1 MIAYLQGGLGN
12 QMFQYAAGLG
22 AAKKLRCELII
33 NNSFY
38 KDHKQRQY
46 ELGVFPISAQTW
58 GNVTGE
64 PIKEKHFEY
73 QEITTN
79 GMMVGYWQSERY
91 FENVA
96 DQIRLEFRLP
106 KHSIGKDMV
115 AVSVRRGD
123 YLHLPDV
130 FYSLG
135 EDYYS
140 DAREVFPDSIFV
152 VFSDDPEWV
161 KDNLKWADIIIE
173 DNPAIVDLALLSCF
187 KNHIIANSSFSWWG
201 AWLAN
206 GDTVVAPRN
215 WFTCDYNTKDL
226 IPDRWIRV

>member
-1 MIAYLQGGLGN
+1 MIVYLQGGLGN

-38 KDHKQRQY
+38 KKHQQRQY
-46 ELGVFPISAQTW
+46 ELGVFPISAPTFD
-58 GNVTGE
+58 NVTGE
-64 PIKEKHFEY
+64 LIEEKHFEY
-73 QEITTN
+73 QEITKN

-96 DQIRLEFRLP
+96 EQVRTEFKLP
-106 KHSIGKDMV
+106 KHTIADDMV

-130 FYSLG
+130 FCSLD
-135 EDYYS
+135 DYYAE
-140 DAREVFPDSIFV
+140 AREVFPDATFV
-152 VFSDDPEWV
+152 VFSDDPDWV
-161 KDNLKWADIIIE
+161 KENLDWADIVVK

-215 WFTCDYNTKDL
+215 WFSCDYNTKDL
-226 IPDRWIRV
+226 IPDRWIKI

>member
-1 MIAYLQGGLGN
+1 MIVYLQGGLGN

-38 KDHKQRQY
+38 KKHKQRQY
-46 ELGVFPISAQTW
+46 ELGVFPISASTFD
-58 GNVTGE
+58 NVTGE
-64 PIKEKHFEY
+64 LIEEKQFEY
-73 QEITTN
+73 QEITKN
-79 GMMVGYWQSERY
+79 GMMVGYWQSEKY
-91 FENVA
+91 FDNVA
-96 DQIRLEFRLP
+96 EQVRAEFKLP
-106 KHSIGKDMV
+106 KHTIDEGMV

-130 FYSLG
+130 FCSLG

-140 DAREVFPDSIFV
+140 KAREIFPDSTFV
-152 VFSDDPEWV
+152 VFSDDPDWV
-161 KDNLKWADIIIE
+161 EENLKWADIVIKG
-173 DNPAIVDLALLSCF
+173 NSGIVDLSLLSCF

-206 GDTVVAPRN
+206 GDKVVAPKD
-215 WFTCDYNTKDL
+215 WFSCDYNTKDL
-226 IPDRWIRV
+226 IPDRWIRI

>member
-1 MIAYLQGGLGN
+1 MIVYLQGGLGN

-22 AAKKLRCELII
+22 AAKKLRCELLI

-38 KDHKQRQY
+38 KKHQQRQY
-46 ELGVFPISAQTW
+46 ELGVFPISAPTFD
-58 GNVTGE
+58 NVTGE
-64 PIKEKHFEY
+64 LIEEKHFEY
-73 QEITTN
+73 QEITKN
-79 GMMVGYWQSERY
+79 GMMVGYWQSEKY
-91 FENVA
+91 FDNVA
-96 DQIRLEFRLP
+96 EQVRAEFKLP
-106 KHSIGKDMV
+106 KHTIADDMV

-130 FYSLG
+130 FCSLG
-135 EDYYS
+135 EDYYAE
-140 DAREVFPDSIFV
+140 AREIFPDSTFV
-152 VFSDDPEWV
+152 VFSDDPDWV
-161 KDNLKWADIIIE
+161 KENLDWADIVVK

-215 WFTCDYNTKDL
+215 WFSCDYNTKDL
-226 IPDRWIRV
+226 IPDRWIRI

>member
-79 GMMVGYWQSERY
+79 GIKTRNIIGNIPLHPYLKPKGGPRR
-91 FENVA
+91 
-96 DQIRLEFRLP
+96 DRL
-106 KHSIGKDMV
+106 
-115 AVSVRRGD
+115 
-123 YLHLPDV
+123 
-130 FYSLG
+130 
-135 EDYYS
+135 
-140 DAREVFPDSIFV
+140 
-152 VFSDDPEWV
+152 
-161 KDNLKWADIIIE
+161 
-173 DNPAIVDLALLSCF
+173 
-187 KNHIIANSSFSWWG
+187 
-201 AWLAN
+201 
-206 GDTVVAPRN
+206 
-215 WFTCDYNTKDL
+215 
-226 IPDRWIRV
+226 

>member
-1 MIAYLQGGLGN
+1 MIVYLQGGLGN

-22 AAKKLRCELII
+22 AAKKLRCELLI

-38 KDHKQRQY
+38 KEHKQRQY
-46 ELGVFPISAQTW
+46 ELGVFPISAPTFD
-58 GNVTGE
+58 NVTSE
-64 PIKEKHFEY
+64 LIEEKHFEY
-73 QEITTN
+73 QEITKN
-79 GMMVGYWQSERY
+79 GMMVGYWQSEKY
-91 FENVA
+91 FDNVA
-96 DQIRLEFRLP
+96 EQVRAEFKLP
-106 KHSIGKDMV
+106 KHTIADDMV

-130 FYSLG
+130 FCSLD
-135 EDYYS
+135 DYYTE
-140 DAREVFPDSIFV
+140 AMEIFPDSTFV
-152 VFSDDPEWV
+152 VFSDDPDWV
-161 KDNLKWADIIIE
+161 EENLKWADIVVK

-215 WFTCDYNTKDL
+215 WFSCDYNTKDL
-226 IPDRWIRV
+226 IPDRWIRI